1 MLEFIGNPYI
11 WIFLFLVGTGC
22 VLPLPEEVAIIYA
35 GVAAAAGD
43 LDVWMALATCIA
55 GALVG
60 DAVMYWVGRGLGR
73 GWLRHH
79 PRLSRFFHAEHEQ
92 KMERIIRRHGKKVFF
107 VARFMVGFR
116 GPLYLAAGAIRIP
129 FELFLAIDAVCA
141 STVVGLFYALS
152 YFFGIQVKDWIMNG
166 EYAVTA
172 VVIVVASVAVTV
184 FLVRRHRAAKE
195 ELGVNTSQ
203 TRAETKATT

>member
-1 MLEFIGNPYI
+1 MLEFLSNPYI

-35 GVAAAAGD
+35 GVAAAAGQV
-43 LDVWMALATCIA
+43 DVWLALGTCIA

-79 PRLSRFFHAEHEQ
+79 PRLSHLFHAEHEQ

-107 VARFMVGFR
+107 IARFMVGFR

-141 STVVGLFYALS
+141 STVVGFFYALS
-152 YFFGIQVKDWIMNG
+152 YFFGIQVRDWIHNT
-166 EYAVTA
+166 EYAVTGIAIVAA
-172 VVIVVASVAVTV
+172 VVAVTI

-195 ELGVNTSQ
+195 ELGVTTSPS
-203 TRAETKATT
+203 RAETKATT